1 MRAVRALI
9 VSAIAA
15 GALAGCG
22 GSSQATRTATTE
34 TAPTTTVAAPAAL
47 SPSFASA
54 RARTTGAGPVQFR
67 LVIKAIVG
75 GSPVVA
81 EENGTVSFV
90 ERRAHLYKQIPG
102 STVPQEL
109 VLLGPFTYTNANVQ
123 AALADPTVK
132 PWTKLDTRRLTA
144 KQLHAQPDEFAHV
157 VAPAYLPDGV
167 AQPKR
172 SGVGPNGTTRFTGV
186 VDPARLA
193 RRIPAAVR
201 VSIVTAVRNDYSTT
215 PFPATFWLDAGGR
228 VRRVRVAYTTAQGSQ
243 ITVDTSYSSF
253 GTKIDVR
260 LPAAGDITDI
270 TP

>member
-1 MRAVRALI
+1 MRRVRRVLPI
-9 VSAIAA
+9 AIAA

-22 GSSQATRTATTE
+22 GSSQAIRTATIQT
-34 TAPTTTVAAPAAL
+34 TPTTTLAAAA
-47 SPSFASA
+47 SPSFVGA
-54 RARTTGAGPVQFR
+54 RARTTGAGTVQFR

-90 ERRAHLYKQIPG
+90 ERRAHLYKQVPG

-109 VLLGPFTYTNANVQ
+109 VLLGPFTYTNANIQ

-132 PWTKLDTRRLTA
+132 PWTKLDTRRLSA
-144 KQLHAQPDEFAHV
+144 KQLRNQPDEFAHV
-157 VAPAYLPDGV
+157 IAPAYLPDGV
-167 AQPKR
+167 AAPKQ
-172 SGVGPNGTTRFTGV
+172 SGAGPNGTTRFTGV

-193 RRIPAAVR
+193 RRVPAAVR
-201 VSIVTAVRNDYSTT
+201 ASIVTAVRNDYATT
-215 PFPATFWLDAGGR
+215 PFPATFWLDARGR
-228 VRRVRVAYTTAQGSQ
+228 IRRVRVAYTTGQGSQ

-260 LPAAGDITDI
+260 LPAAGDIADI

>member
-1 MRAVRALI
+1 MRAVRRLLPI
-9 VSAIAA
+9 AIAA

-22 GSSQATRTATTE
+22 GSSHATQTE
-34 TAPTTTVAAPAAL
+34 TIRTTPTTTVTS
-47 SPSFASA
+47 SPTFAGA
-54 RARTTGAGPVQFR
+54 RARTTAAGPAQFR

-81 EENGTVSFV
+81 EENGTISFV

-132 PWTKLDTRRLTA
+132 PWTKLDTRHLTA
-144 KQLHAQPDEFAHV
+144 KQLRNQPDEFTHV
-157 VAPAYLPDGV
+157 VAPAYLSDGV
-167 AQPKR
+167 AAAQR
-172 SGVGPNGTTRFTGV
+172 TGAGPNGTTRFTGV

-193 RRIPAAVR
+193 RRVPASVR
-201 VSIVTAVRNDYSTT
+201 ASIVTAVRNDYATT
-215 PFPATFWLDAGGR
+215 PFPATFWLDARGR

-253 GTKIDVR
+253 GSRIDVR
-260 LPAAGDITDI
+260 LPAAGDIADI
-270 TP
+270 TPS

>member
-1 MRAVRALI
+1 VRPSVPI
-9 VSAIAA
+9 AIAA
-15 GALAGCG
+15 VALAGCG
-22 GSSQATRTATTE
+22 GSSRATHTATIQT
-34 TAPTTTVAAPAAL
+34 TPTTTVAAPQSA
-47 SPSFASA
+47 SPSFANA

-81 EENGTVSFV
+81 EENGTVSLV

-109 VLLGPFTYTNANVQ
+109 VLIGPLTYTNANIQ

-144 KQLHAQPDEFAHV
+144 KELRNQPDEFAHV
-157 VAPAYLPDGV
+157 IAPAYLPDGV
-167 AQPKR
+167 AEPKR
-172 SGVGPNGTTRFTGV
+172 TGAGPNGTTRFTGV
-186 VDPARLA
+186 VDPGRLA
-193 RRIPAAVR
+193 RRVPAALR
-201 VSIVTAVRNDYSTT
+201 ASIVTAVRSDYATT
-215 PFPATFWLDAGGR
+215 PFPATFWLDPRGR
-228 VRRVRVAYTTAQGSQ
+228 LRRVRVAYATAQGSQ

-260 LPAAGDITDI
+260 LPAAGDIADI

>member
-1 MRAVRALI
+1 MRAVRPLVPMAVFAVAL
-9 VSAIAA
+9 V
-15 GALAGCG
+15 GCG
-22 GSSQATRTATTE
+22 GSSHATRSATIQT
-34 TAPTTTVAAPAAL
+34 TPTTTVAAPAA
-47 SPSFASA
+47 PSFANA
-54 RARTTGAGPVQFR
+54 RARTTGAGTVQFR

-109 VLLGPFTYTNANVQ
+109 VLLGPFTYTNANIQ

-144 KQLHAQPDEFAHV
+144 KQLRNQPDEFAHV
-157 VAPAYLPDGV
+157 IAPAYLPDGV
-167 AQPKR
+167 AAPKR
-172 SGVGPNGTTRFTGV
+172 TGAGLNGTTRFIGV

-193 RRIPAAVR
+193 RRVPAAVR
-201 VSIVTAVRNDYSTT
+201 ASIVTAVRNDYAAT
-215 PFPATFWLDAGGR
+215 PFPATFWLDARGR
-228 VRRVRVAYTTAQGSQ
+228 VRRVRVAYTTPHGSQ

>member
-1 MRAVRALI
+1 VRPSIVIAMLAVGL
-9 VSAIAA
+9 V
-15 GALAGCG
+15 GCG
-22 GSSQATRTATTE
+22 GSSHATRTATVRT
-34 TAPTTTVAAPAAL
+34 TPTTTVAAPAAA
-47 SPSFASA
+47 SPSFVDA
-54 RARTTGAGPVQFR
+54 RARTTTAGPVQFR
-67 LVIKAIVG
+67 LTIKAIVG

-123 AALADPTVK
+123 AALSDPTVK

-144 KQLHAQPDEFAHV
+144 KQLRDQPDEFAHV
-157 VAPAYLPDGV
+157 IAPAYLPDGV
-167 AQPKR
+167 AAPKR
-172 SGVGPNGTTRFTGV
+172 TGSGPNGTTRFIGV

-193 RRIPAAVR
+193 RRVPAAVR
-201 VSIVTAVRNDYSTT
+201 ASIVTAVRNDYAAT
-215 PFPATFWLDAGGR
+215 PFPAAFWLDARGR

-243 ITVDTSYSSF
+243 ITVDTSYASF
-253 GTKIDVR
+253 GTTIDVR
-260 LPAAGDITDI
+260 LPAAGDIAVI

>member
-1 MRAVRALI
+1 MRAVRRQILI
-9 VSAIAA
+9 VIAT

-22 GSSQATRTATTE
+22 GSSHATQTATIQT
-34 TAPTTTVAAPAAL
+34 TPTTTVAPPPAA
-47 SPSFASA
+47 SPAFAGA
-54 RARTTGAGPVQFR
+54 RARTTAAGPVQFR

-132 PWTKLDTRRLTA
+132 PWTKLDTRHLTA
-144 KQLHAQPDEFAHV
+144 KQLRSQPDEFTHV
-157 VAPAYLPDGV
+157 IAPAYLPDGV
-167 AQPKR
+167 AAAQR
-172 SGVGPNGTTRFTGV
+172 TGAGPNGTTRFTGV
-186 VDPARLA
+186 VDPVRLA
-193 RRIPAAVR
+193 GRVPAAVR
-201 VSIVTAVRNDYSTT
+201 ASIVTAVRNDYATT
-215 PFPATFWLDAGGR
+215 PFPATFWLDARGR
-228 VRRVRVAYTTAQGSQ
+228 LRRVRVAYTTAQGSQ
-243 ITVDTSYSSF
+243 ITVDTTYSSF
-253 GTKIDVR
+253 GTRIDVR
-260 LPAAGDITDI
+260 LPAAGDIADI